1 MSYFHFNG
9 KGEQELMFP
18 RTTKKIFAG
27 ILVASICGVASAST
41 NVVKTLDQE
50 IGSATSSVNSPSI
63 GAGTSAAGAALS
75 ALSNQSPKSQGFQFK
90 DPVVSPSGTYRYYH
104 DSSTPG
110 SYGGH
115 DYSGEVSLDADIYD
129 GLLTGVYYQGLTR
142 HGRNITGST
151 EDMLSNSVS
160 LYTAKRFI
168 ELINAGVAY
177 NVSFTEHHLN
187 GTAVADL
194 DRISNGAT
202 AFVGVSDK
210 IEKWFLA
217 STVSFTFA
225 SDDYEAK
232 NLATL
237 DTGLASWSNEV
248 SYDLLDFFTLGL
260 AFSYNNYVIQDTFPG
275 VTAVDDDFWMVG
287 PRFRFFPTD
296 QLTVSLDLDTQ
307 EGFKNFDAYIVRLG
321 CNYAF

>member
-1 MSYFHFNG
+1 
-9 KGEQELMFP
+9 MFP
-18 RTTKKIFAG
+18 RTIKYIF
-27 ILVASICGVASAST
+27 VCVVFVSMCGAVSAST
-41 NVVKTLDQE
+41 NVVKTVEQE
-50 IGSATSSVNSPSI
+50 IGSATASVNSPSI
-63 GAGTSAAGAALS
+63 GAGTGAANSALS
-75 ALSNQSPKSQGFQFK
+75 ALSSKSPKSQGLQFK

-115 DYSGEVSLDADIYD
+115 DYSGEISLDADIYD
-129 GLLTGVYYQGLTR
+129 GLLAGVYYQGLTR

-160 LYTAKRFI
+160 LYAAKRFI
-168 ELINAGVAY
+168 DLINAGVSY
-177 NVSFTEHHLN
+177 NVSFTDHHLR

-202 AFVGVSDK
+202 GFVGVSDK
-210 IEKWFLA
+210 IEQWFLA

-225 SDDYEAK
+225 SDDYDAQ

-248 SYDLLDFFTLGL
+248 SYDLFDVFTLGL

-275 VTAVDDDFWMVG
+275 VTAIDDDYWMVG